1 MCVCVRAHVLLSG
14 RSIIATEMSI
24 YQFSPFL
31 LLRVKWT
38 LPCSS
43 TSAGLTDKQRASRA
57 DRNLPVL
64 SQIAEV
70 SGNVEFPIVRVL
82 RTD

>member
-1 MCVCVRAHVLLSG
+1 VLLSG